1 MNTEKKEI
9 HETLDEHESSQS
21 KKTKTE
27 LAAGKKLNY
36 SWPVKTLRL
45 IELYESPEGKFNMI
59 EQQVRWG
66 L

>member
-9 HETLDEHESSQS
+9 HETDEHESQS
-21 KKTKTE
+21 KKQKQSWQQE
-27 LAAGKKLNY
+27 KKLTNY

-59 EQQVRWG
+59 EQQVGW
-66 L
+66 